1 MARATRGKKKKK
13 SSIEWG
19 VIGRWTLR
27 TGAILMLVA
36 LAFGMV
42 FGIDRLRSHA
52 ESQLMLVSAPAGG
65 DTPVYAI
72 DFAWPGLEG
81 SPGQTWMIE
90 EDADELRRVA
100 SRAVS
105 EDAPL
110 SVEPLRRISEELGKT
125 GWYVGDPSVRR
136 VGERRVLIEGEWR
149 IPTAV
154 VRWEGYDH
162 LVSDQ
167 AMPMPPVYRAGT
179 SSQPFIEGVFSGAVV
194 RGEARYANS
203 WPGPGVRVGLD
214 LIAALRDANLLGV
227 IAGIDVSGYLD
238 GGPIEIVSA
247 DGNRVV
253 WGSPVDEWQPGEPS
267 VDEKI
272 VRLVQ
277 LVERTGSV
285 DAGQRRIEIH
295 RARVEIDRTGSGTP
309 NGLGNGND

>member
-1 MARATRGKKKKK
+1 MARATRGKKKK

-19 VIGRWTLR
+19 VVGRWTLR

-52 ESQLMLVSAPAGG
+52 ESQLRLVSGPASG

-110 SVEPLRRISEELGKT
+110 SVEPLRRISKALGKT

-136 VGERRVLIEGEWR
+136 VGD
-149 IPTAV
+149 IPD
-154 VRWEGYDH
+154 RK
-162 LVSDQ
+162 
-167 AMPMPPVYRAGT
+167 
-179 SSQPFIEGVFSGAVV
+179 
-194 RGEARYANS
+194 
-203 WPGPGVRVGLD
+203 
-214 LIAALRDANLLGV
+214 
-227 IAGIDVSGYLD
+227 
-238 GGPIEIVSA
+238 
-247 DGNRVV
+247 
-253 WGSPVDEWQPGEPS
+253 S
-267 VDEKI
+267 V
-272 VRLVQ
+272 
-277 LVERTGSV
+277 
-285 DAGQRRIEIH
+285 AC
-295 RARVEIDRTGSGTP
+295 
-309 NGLGNGND
+309 